1 MRAATSYRTSLVLGL
16 VCLALVSVL
25 QGCGGN
31 ESVTTLIEDTPPTV
45 DEAKRNSILT
55 NTPPGPTQLQG
66 LYKGKLLNTTDEF
79 LILVAPDTANNVLA
93 YAWYRKA
100 TQPLVAHLYQGSIK
114 LGTAGK
120 ASSTEKAWNIGEG
133 DKNYLGTATITGG
146 SLSNMIA
153 DFSITRSNVVAKSQ
167 MVVSALPSNEYVLN
181 SSPTGLSDTFWNGTW
196 SDRGET
202 SGTAPWS
209 TLKFDT
215 NGFVNA
221 NQSTKIARCDFSQ
234 GAGTSFTWV
243 AHPLYPSK
251 NIFKVTLTLGSIT
264 GCDWQNKTL
273 SGIAIVSKQGTGH
286 QLDMMLLDGTG
297 AGISYRGTR

>member
-1 MRAATSYRTSLVLGL
+1 M
-16 VCLALVSVL
+16 
-25 QGCGGN
+25 
-31 ESVTTLIEDTPPTV
+31 
-45 DEAKRNSILT
+45 
-55 NTPPGPTQLQG
+55 QG
-66 LYKGKLLNTTDEF
+66 LYKGSLINTKDEF
-79 LILVAPDTANNVLA
+79 LILIAPDKGNDVLA

-100 TQPLVAHLYQGSIK
+100 VQPLVAHLYHGPLT
-114 LGTAGK
+114 LGTQGA
-120 ASSTEKAWNIGEG
+120 ASSTTDPWEISEG
-133 DKNYLGTATITGG
+133 TNNYLATATITGG

-234 GAGTSFTWV
+234 GAGTSFVWAT
-243 AHPLYPSK
+243 HPSYPNN
-251 NIFKVTLTLGSIT
+251 NIFKVTLTLGQIT
-264 GCDWQNKTL
+264 ACDWQNKTL
-273 SGIAIVSKQGTGH
+273 SGIAIVSKQGVGY
-286 QLDMMLLDGTG
+286 QLDMMLLDVTG